1 MENLESIVKK
11 YLKPGY
17 EYEIFFQRVKKNKI
31 EVTDEKLE
39 NLSSSEEQGVGIRVL
54 KGKRLGFA
62 YTSYVGEEEIKDVVE
77 KAMEMCELQEEDEA
91 FGFIDKLET
100 PKAVSVYDE
109 EGLSVPLEEKIEI
122 PIKMEKLAKEL
133 DKRIVGVRKSSL
145 TETEF
150 EVYLKNSYGVEFSY
164 KGTTYTAMIAT
175 LGTENG
181 DSAISWEFRGE
192 RRLKNLDWQDLV
204 RDAVFKTVNLLNPKP
219 FETKTMPVV
228 FFRESFAMLLE
239 AFSPMFLGDSY
250 VKGKTLLKDKKGQ
263 QIASEKVTLVDDGT
277 LPEGFSTIPY
287 DAEGVI
293 TRRTPLIEK
302 GVFKGFLHSLY
313 TAKRSGEEPTG
324 NSLRSSY
331 KEQPS
336 CGLTN
341 FYLERGEKSLEELL
355 SLPEEC
361 FLVLELMGLHT
372 VDPISGDFSLGASGL
387 YYKKGQKLYPV
398 RGITVAGNMLDLL
411 KGVVEVGSDF
421 RFYGNVGSP
430 SVLIEKLTLG
440 GR

>member
-1 MENLESIVKK
+1 MENLENIVKK
-11 YLKPGY
+11 YIKPGY
-17 EYEIFFQRVKKNKI
+17 EYEIFFQRIKKNKI
-31 EVTDEKLE
+31 EVTDEKVE
-39 NLSSSEEQGVGIRVL
+39 NLSSSEEQGVGIRVI
-54 KGKRLGFA
+54 KDKKLGFA
-62 YTSYVGEEEIKDVVE
+62 YSSYIGEEEIKDTVE

-91 FGFIDKLET
+91 LGFIEKLEP
-100 PKAVSVYDE
+100 PKAQSVYDE
-109 EGLSVPLEEKIEI
+109 EGLSTPLEEKIEI
-122 PIKMEKLAKEL
+122 PVNMEKFAKEL

-164 KGTTYTAMIAT
+164 KGTSYTAMIAT
-175 LGTENG
+175 LGTEEG

-192 RRLKNLDWQDLV
+192 RRLKRLDWRDLV
-204 RDAVFKTVNLLNPKP
+204 KDAVFKTVNLLHPKP
-219 FETKTMPVV
+219 FETKTIPVV

-250 VKGKTLLKDKKGQ
+250 VKGKTLLKDKKGET
-263 QIASEKVTLVDDGT
+263 IASEKVNLFDDGT

-293 TRRTPLIEK
+293 TQRTPLIEK

-313 TAKRSGEEPTG
+313 TAKKSGEEPTG
-324 NSLRSSY
+324 NSLRGSY

-336 CGLTN
+336 SGLTN
-341 FYLERGEKSLEELL
+341 FYLEKGEKNLEELL

-361 FLVLELMGLHT
+361 FLVLEVMGLHT
-372 VDPISGDFSLGASGL
+372 VDPISGDFSLGTSGL
-387 YYKKGQKLYPV
+387 YYKKGKKLHPV
-398 RGITVAGNMLDLL
+398 RGITVAGNILDLL
-411 KGVVEVGSDF
+411 KGIVEVGSDF

-430 SVLIEKLTLG
+430 SVLVEKLTLG